1 MERLELKERVQMSKT
16 PTKDFSL
23 VFPVVSGKTGT
34 KTLSVLIV
42 CIVTSNDAVPVVS
55 EATLSNQGF
64 GTDLIMMETARA
76 SSADYPNN
84 RTLAVFSP
92 HVEVV

>member
-1 MERLELKERVQMSKT
+1 MSKT

-42 CIVTSNDAVPVVS
+42 CIVT
-55 EATLSNQGF
+55 
-64 GTDLIMMETARA
+64 
-76 SSADYPNN
+76 
-84 RTLAVFSP
+84 
-92 HVEVV
+92 